1 MKINYSIEELV
12 KGCKEGQTRM
22 QEYLYRSYAPK
33 LLAICMRYTKDQM
46 EAEDALQMGFIKIF
60 QKINEYRS
68 EGSFEGWMKRI
79 MVNIAIEAYRKKSRS
94 LLLVSIDDHQIYN
107 ESNIDFNRLA
117 VQDLM
122 RMVQGLADGY
132 RMVFNLYAIEGY
144 SHKEIAEM
152 LGISEGASKS
162 QLSRA
167 RALLRQEILK
177 MEETNYERANG

>member
-1 MKINYSIEELV
+1 MMDSSMERELILGCLKNDRQCQKSIFEYYA
-12 KGCKEGQTRM
+12 GRM
-22 QEYLYRSYAPK
+22 MTLCLRYA
-33 LLAICMRYTKDQM
+33 RHHM
-46 EAEDALQMGFIKIF
+46 EAEDILQDGFIKIF
-60 QKINEYRS
+60 QNLDQYKF